1 MWRCLTSRVMG
12 AQPNVGPAAFTAIRP
27 GGLGMGMGMNMN
39 MNGPTSTLQHL
50 GAAAGAMKDLP

>member
-1 MWRCLTSRVMG
+1 MG